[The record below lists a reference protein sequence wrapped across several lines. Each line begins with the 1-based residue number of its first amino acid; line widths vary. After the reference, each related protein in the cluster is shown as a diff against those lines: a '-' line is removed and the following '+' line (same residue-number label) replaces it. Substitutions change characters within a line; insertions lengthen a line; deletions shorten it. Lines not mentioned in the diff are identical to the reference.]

1 MATTYVFFNPLA
13 GNGKCGDSA
22 KGLTKVVGEGA
33 VFCNMTD
40 ESVYESTLFSLA
52 PDDKLIVCGGDGT
65 LNRFINFVGNRDL
78 GHDVFY
84 CPLGSGN
91 DFAHDLGKTAD
102 DEPFDITE
110 YLKNLPTVCVK
121 GNTYRFI
128 NGIGYG
134 IDGYCCEVGDKMR
147 GEGKKDINYAGIA
160 IKGLLFHYKPTNAVV
175 TVDGVRHEFKKVW
188 LAPTM
193 NGRFYGGGMMPTPE
207 QVRNG
212 GKLSTMLFHGSGK
225 IKTLAI
231 FPSIFKGEHVKHT
244 DCVTVLEGK
253 TITVEFDSPR
263 ALQIDGE
270 TVLGVTSY
278 TARPRSEQTNPQKKR
293 RQLPQNKQ
301 KVYLNIKS
309 YPIGYKTHWICA
321 NYTLSGIV
329 LKKRRSGRKKSC
341 AAQSAPVHGA
351 FRCDQ
356 SGA

>member
-1 MATTYVFFNPLA
+1 MKTSAGIRKEFGGRQERNMNMATTYVFFYPLA

-270 TVLGVTSY
+270 TILGVTSY
-278 TARPRSEQTNPQKKR
+278 TATAF
-293 RQLPQNKQ
+293 
-301 KVYLNIKS
+301 
-309 YPIGYKTHWICA
+309 GA
-321 NYTLSGIV
+321 NEPA
-329 LKKRRSGRKKSC
+329 KE
-341 AAQSAPVHGA
+341 AATTAA
-351 FRCDQ
+351 E
-356 SGA
+356 